1 MKPAFE
7 CATCTDLL
15 ATTAQEDHQ
24 AEQSEETGG
33 GLRGPLLKSA
43 NLSEDWRMKFQ

>member
-7 CATCTDLL
+7 CATCTDPL

-24 AEQSEETGG
+24 PEETGG
-33 GLRGPLLKSA
+33 GLRGPLLTSA
-43 NLSEDWRMKFQ
+43 NLLEDWRMKFQ